1 MPNQRSADKTFIGC
15 YITLTLAKEFKAA
28 ARRLGLN
35 HTEAISAALEA
46 FAKTRKR
53 SKRAST
59 PCRFLCRE
67 PM

>member
-15 YITLTLAKEFKAA
+15 YITLTLAKEFKTS

-53 SKRAST
+53 SKPSPRRCKA
-59 PCRFLCRE
+59 PCKDA
-67 PM
+67 M